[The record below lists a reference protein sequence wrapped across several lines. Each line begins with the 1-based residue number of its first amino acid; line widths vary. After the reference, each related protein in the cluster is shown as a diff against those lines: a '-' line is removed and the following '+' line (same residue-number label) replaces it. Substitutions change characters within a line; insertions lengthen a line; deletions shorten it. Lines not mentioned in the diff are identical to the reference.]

1 MRRLNFASIF
11 ILASIWIALQSTTCR
26 RPIPYNNCGQY
37 KLDSVYFK
45 MDVTN
50 QAATFTLAD
59 SINVYSRISD
69 TVTPVISSGFI
80 YPMQSINALVQV
92 YKVVSSGGSYQ
103 LNFANIEF
111 NMNVQIGTI
120 QAYQGLGYN
129 ILYNRNQPTNELQ
142 FSLKPGVPGLYVV
155 AINKNYYET
164 YIRNPNDDCVSYTNN
179 IAINAAKQ
187 NLQYW
192 NTLGGATSLNLANSG
207 GNISINKNDKN
218 YFFVKII
225 P

>member
-1 MRRLNFASIF
+1 MKKLNVAVFF
-11 ILASIWIALQSTTCR
+11 LLCTIWITTQSVNCR
-26 RPIPYNNCGQY
+26 RPIPYQNCGQY
-37 KLDSVYFK
+37 KQDSIYFK

-59 SINVYSRISD
+59 SIKLYSKISD
-69 TVTPVISSGFI
+69 TIAPLITSSFI

-92 YKVVSSGGSYQ
+92 YKVVLSGSSYQ
-103 LNFANIEF
+103 LNYANIEF

-142 FSLKPGVPGLYVV
+142 FSLKPGVPGLYAVV
-155 AINKNYYET
+155 INKNYYET
-164 YIRNPNDDCVSYTNN
+164 YIRNPNDDCVSYTNT

-192 NTLGGATSLNLANSG
+192 NTLGGATSLSLANSG

-218 YFFVKII
+218 YFFIKII